1 MNESSEVDRMQ
12 SCTGRLKGKIAIVT
26 GSAQGIGEGI
36 AKAMAK
42 EGAIVGLWDISD
54 KVHKTAEDIRKF
66 GGKATAYFV
75 NVAEWRQV
83 KEAVQ
88 QIVDEFGR
96 VDILVN
102 NAAIARFAL
111 FVDMIDK

>member
-42 EGAIVGLWDISD
+42 EIINS
-54 KVHKTAEDIRKF
+54 K
-66 GGKATAYFV
+66 
-75 NVAEWRQV
+75 
-83 KEAVQ
+83 
-88 QIVDEFGR
+88 
-96 VDILVN
+96 
-102 NAAIARFAL
+102 
-111 FVDMIDK
+111 